1 MKFFLNDKHLYIEH
15 ETQETKWILSV
26 TLQYKIDVYESKL
39 EFLVD
44 YLSFTLRKDKESND
58 WKTIGKYDTECTGF
72 EKEKYDLHQ
81 YIWSNLAK

>member
-72 EKEKYDLHQ
+72 EKDKYDLH
-81 YIWSNLAK
+81 

>member
-15 ETQETKWILSV
+15 ETQETKKILSV

-58 WKTIGKYDTECTGF
+58 WKTIGKYDTDITGF
-72 EKEKYDLHQ
+72 EKDKYDLH
-81 YIWSNLAK
+81 